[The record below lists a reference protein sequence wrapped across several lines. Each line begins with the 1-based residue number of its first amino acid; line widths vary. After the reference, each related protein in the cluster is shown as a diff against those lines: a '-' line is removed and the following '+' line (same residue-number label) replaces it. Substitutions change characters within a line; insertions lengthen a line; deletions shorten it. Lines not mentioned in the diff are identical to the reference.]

1 MKPARIRE
9 TLKKDITRSIDGVI
23 KASDESHL
31 LQEVEEY
38 VITREVDRDLR
49 RLVESYGKSIEK
61 RSGFPFNGVWISGY
75 FGSGKSHLL
84 KILSL
89 IMSDRIIDGRRLK
102 DIFLAKIDDALFRAD
117 LEKILEVP
125 STSLLFNIEQ
135 MADGTKA
142 RNGNTVLFAFA
153 RMFNRMRGYYDESG
167 PLANFERDLDDEGA
181 LQSFAEF
188 YKHNTGTP
196 WTSARPKALL
206 LSRGKF
212 VQTLADFKKIDSDEA
227 ARIIKRYEDGYSLS
241 VESFCAEVARWLD
254 AKQDRRQRI
263 NFFVDEVGQFI
274 AGDTQRML
282 ALQTIVETLGV
293 TTRERAWV
301 FVTSQ
306 EAIDRIVGDVNQH
319 QSTDFSKIIARF
331 KFRIALSSADV
342 REVIQ
347 RRLLEKNEEGAAALR
362 DFYHAEKDNMRTVF
376 GFRDG
381 AKSVHYKDEEAFVY
395 SYPFPA
401 YQYDLLQEALQG
413 LGEHNA
419 FVGKHVSRGER
430 SMLEMFQDV
439 GIALKD
445 KELFTFASF
454 DSMYEGIRSTLYTGL
469 IMAINQA
476 EHNLDDPLAVR
487 ALKTLLLVKYVKEF
501 KPTLENLKVLLAT
514 NLDGDL
520 ADFDTKL
527 RESLS
532 RLERETYL
540 RRTGEVYEYLTN
552 DEKDAEE
559 EIRHIRVDLQHYRKY
574 AADYL
579 FGEVLRGT
587 KIRYDETGEDYA
599 FQRAVDDESPKG
611 QGDLA
616 IRLITPWH
624 PDADNKPLLLMK
636 AMARKELSV
645 MLPANS
651 EFMDELE
658 TYFKTETWL
667 RMIDANSPK
676 YARIVAD
683 KRAHNEV
690 RKRKLGEQLKNL
702 FKEAEFAVADAE
714 ISPSGS
720 TAYDRVERAFQDLVR
735 RSYPALRMLKVHY
748 TQESLRKILFP
759 SDDLY
764 GEGGGDRTEAENE
777 MLSWIQRKKAASQ
790 PVTLE
795 AIKDEFRKGQYGWY
809 EWATLCIVALL
820 FIHQEIELSKATEI
834 LGKNEVFSTLNQN
847 RGHEFV
853 SIKPAPKISIADMQ
867 RLGRLHFSLFH
878 KDNPGQ
884 TGKDI
889 GIGFKAALFEL
900 RTQLEGALR
909 TAADFAFLES
919 LKAASENLNEL
930 LKKEWHYFLE
940 QYDDFAADLEKLIE
954 ETIDPGLKFLNGP
967 NMSTWKSIDA
977 WLGDNHDNLDELEMP
992 DALDAI
998 RGYRK
1003 SPDLFRTS
1011 DTKRA
1016 KDLWSSLV
1024 EKQKTL
1030 VEAERA
1036 AAAER
1041 IRDYYK
1047 KLGDVPEWNGTTEEA
1062 REAIHERFGEL
1073 EDSSASARSLGAIRD
1088 IGITKARHVYDE
1100 SLLKI
1105 AEQAKTRNPSTKV
1118 SYAKSE
1124 EKKVNFSKT
1133 TLLDAQD
1140 VDDYAAALA
1149 KAWKRLI
1156 AEGKRIQL

>member
-1 MKPARIRE
+1 VKPVLIRE
-9 TLKKDITRSIDGVI
+9 TLKKDIARAIDGVI

-38 VITREVDRDLR
+38 VITREVDRELR
-49 RLVESYGKSIEK
+49 KLVESYTKSIDK

-89 IMSDRIIDGRRLK
+89 IMSDRVIEGRRLK

-117 LEKILEVP
+117 FEKILEVP

-142 RNGNTVLFAFA
+142 RTANSVLFAFA

-188 YKHNTGTP
+188 YVNRNGTT

-212 VQTLADFKKIDSDEA
+212 VETLAAFKKLDVDEA
-227 ARIIKRYEDGYSLS
+227 MRVVKRYEDGYSLS
-241 VESFCAEVARWLD
+241 VDSLCSEVARWLD
-254 AKQDRRQRI
+254 AQKDKRHRI

-293 TTRERAWV
+293 VTKERAWV

-306 EAIDRIVGDVNQH
+306 EAIDRIVGDANQH
-319 QSTDFSKIIARF
+319 SSTDFSKIIARF

-347 RRLLEKNEEGAAALR
+347 RRLLEKNEEGAATLR

-376 GFRDG
+376 GFREG
-381 AKSVHYKDEEAFVY
+381 AKSIHYKDEESFIY

-401 YQYDLLQEALQG
+401 YQYDLLQDALHG

-439 GIALKD
+439 GIALKE

-454 DSMYEGIRSTLYTGL
+454 DAMYEGIRSTLYVGL

-476 EHNLDDPLAVR
+476 ERNLDDPLAVR

-501 KPTLENLKVLLAT
+501 KPTIENLKVLLAT
-514 NLDGDL
+514 NLDGD
-520 ADFDTKL
+520 AAAFETKL
-527 RESLS
+527 RESLA

-540 RRTGEVYEYLTN
+540 RRTGEIYEYLTN

-559 EIRHIRVDLQHYRKY
+559 EIRRVAVELQQYRKY
-574 AADYL
+574 LSDYL
-579 FGEVLRGT
+579 FGEILRSS
-587 KIRYDETGEDYA
+587 KIRYEENGEDYA
-599 FQRAVDDESPKG
+599 FQRAVDDETPKG

-616 IRLITPWH
+616 IRLVTPWH
-624 PDADNKPLLLMK
+624 PDAEDRTRLLMR
-636 AMARKELSV
+636 AMGRKELSIL
-645 MLPANS
+645 LPANS

-658 TYFKTETWL
+658 TYFKTESWL

-683 KRAHNEV
+683 KRAHNDE
-690 RKRKLGEQLKNL
+690 RKRKLAEQLRSL
-702 FKEAEFAVADAE
+702 LRDAEFAVADAG
-714 ISPSGS
+714 INPTGS
-720 TAYDRVERAFQDLVR
+720 TALDRIEKAFLDLVR
-735 RSYPALRMLKVHY
+735 RSYPALKMLKARY

-759 SDDLY
+759 TDDLY
-764 GEGGGDRTEAENE
+764 GEGGSDRTEAESE

-790 PVTLE
+790 PVTLDGIE
-795 AIKDEFRKGQYGWY
+795 EEFRKGQYGWY
-809 EWATLCIVALL
+809 EWATLCVVALL
-820 FIHQEIELSKATEI
+820 FIHQEIELSRATEI
-834 LGKNEVFSTLNQN
+834 LGKNEVFAALNQN
-847 RGHEFV
+847 RNHEFV
-853 SIKPAPKISIADMQ
+853 SIKPAPKISMADMQ
-867 RLGRLHFSLFH
+867 RLGTLYFSLFH
-878 KDNPGQ
+878 KENPGQ
-884 TGKDI
+884 TGKDS
-889 GIGFKAALFEL
+889 GLAFKEALFEMHGRL
-900 RTQLEGALR
+900 DETLR
-909 TAADFAFLES
+909 TAPEFAFLES
-919 LKAASENLNEL
+919 VKAAAGTLNEL

-940 QYDDFAADLEKLIE
+940 QYDDYAPALEKVLE
-954 ETIDPGLKFLNGP
+954 ETVEPAIKFLKGP
-967 NMSTWKSIDA
+967 NVGTWKNIDA
-977 WLGDNHDNLDELEMP
+977 WLSDNHDNMVEIGMP
-992 DALDAI
+992 DAVGAI
-998 RGYRK
+998 RGYRE
-1003 SPDLFRTS
+1003 SPELFRS
-1011 DTKRA
+1011 GDTKRA
-1016 KDLWSSLV
+1016 KDLWTSLV
-1024 EKQKTL
+1024 DKQKSL
-1030 VEAERA
+1030 VEAERVA
-1036 AAAER
+1036 AIEKIRSHWEKLAE
-1041 IRDYYK
+1041 
-1047 KLGDVPEWNGTTEEA
+1047 VPEWNATSAEM
-1062 REAIHERFGEL
+1062 RESIHKRFGEL
-1073 EDSSASARSLGAIRD
+1073 EATSASARSLGAIRD
-1088 IGITKARHVYDE
+1088 IGVTKASHIYEE
-1100 SLLKI
+1100 SISKI
-1105 AEQAKTRNPSTKV
+1105 AEQAKKRDPSADIR
-1118 SYAKSE
+1118 YATSE
-1124 EKKVNFSKT
+1124 ERKVPFSKT
-1133 TLLDAQD
+1133 ALLNESD
-1140 VDDYAAALA
+1140 VEAYSTALT
-1149 KAWKRLI
+1149 KAWKRLV

>member
-1 MKPARIRE
+1 MKPRIIKE
-9 TLKKDITRSIDGVI
+9 ILKKDISRSIDGVI

-38 VITREVDRDLR
+38 VITREVDRELR
-49 RLVESYGKSIEK
+49 RLVESYAKSIDK
-61 RSGFPFNGVWISGY
+61 RSSFPFNGVWISGY

-84 KILSL
+84 KILSF
-89 IMSDRIIDGRRLK
+89 IMSDRVIEGRRLK

-117 LEKILEVP
+117 LEKVLEVP

-142 RNGNTVLFAFA
+142 RSGNSVLFAFA

-181 LQSFAEF
+181 LHAFAEF
-188 YKHNTGTP
+188 YAQRNGSA
-196 WTSARPKALL
+196 WAAARPKVLL

-212 VQTLADFKKIDSDEA
+212 IETLAAFKKLDVDEA
-227 ARIIKRYEDGYSLS
+227 ARIVKRYEDGYSLS

-263 NFFVDEVGQFI
+263 NFFVDEVGQYI

-282 ALQTIVETLGV
+282 ALQTIVETLGIA
-293 TTRERAWV
+293 TKERAWV

-306 EAIDRIVGDVNQH
+306 EAIDRIVGDANQQ

-376 GFRDG
+376 GFREG
-381 AKSVHYKDEEAFVY
+381 GKSVHYKDEEAFVY

-401 YQYDLLQEALQG
+401 YQYDLLQDALHG

-445 KELFTFASF
+445 KELFTFAPF
-454 DSMYEGIRSTLYTGL
+454 DAMYEGIRSTLYTGL
-469 IMAINQA
+469 IMAISQA
-476 EHNLDDPLAVR
+476 ERNLDDPLAIRV
-487 ALKTLLLVKYVKEF
+487 LKTLLLVKYVKEF
-501 KPTLENLKVLLAT
+501 RPTMENLKVLLAT
-514 NLDGDL
+514 NLDGDM
-520 ADFDTKL
+520 AAFEAKL
-527 RESLS
+527 RESLA

-540 RRTGEVYEYLTN
+540 RRTGDVYEYLTN

-559 EIRHIRVDLQHYRKY
+559 EIRRVAVELQQYRKHV
-574 AADYL
+574 ADHL
-579 FGEVLRGT
+579 FSEIIKGS
-587 KIRYDETGEDYA
+587 KIRYDENGEDYA
-599 FQRAVDDESPKG
+599 FQRAVDDETPKG

-616 IRLITPWH
+616 IRLVTPWH
-624 PDADNKPLLLMK
+624 PDADDRQRMLMK
-636 AMARKELSV
+636 AIGRKELFV

-651 EFMDELE
+651 EFMEELE
-658 TYFKTETWL
+658 TYYKTDSWL

-676 YARIVAD
+676 YARIVSD
-683 KRAHNEV
+683 KRAHNDA
-690 RKRKLGEQLKNL
+690 RKRKLTEQLKNL
-702 FKEAEFAVADAE
+702 FREAEFAVAE
-714 ISPSGS
+714 VGINPSGS
-720 TAYDRVERAFQDLVR
+720 TAYDRIERAFQDLVR
-735 RSYPALRMLKVHY
+735 RSYPALRMLKVRY
-748 TQESLRKILFP
+748 SQESLRKILFP

-764 GEGGGDRTEAENE
+764 GEGGSDRTEAESE

-790 PVTLE
+790 PVTLDGIE
-795 AIKDEFRKGQYGWY
+795 EEFRKGQYGWY
-809 EWATLCIVALL
+809 EWATLCVVALL

-853 SIKPAPKISIADMQ
+853 SIRPAPKISMADMQ
-867 RLGRLHFSLFH
+867 RLGKLHFSIFH
-878 KDNPGQ
+878 KENSGQ
-884 TGKDI
+884 TGKDC
-889 GIGFKAALFEL
+889 GLAFKEVLLELCRNLDETLRAAP
-900 RTQLEGALR
+900 A
-909 TAADFAFLES
+909 FAFLQRVKDGS
-919 LKAASENLNEL
+919 DRLNEL

-940 QYDDFAADLEKLIE
+940 QYDDYAPALEELIE
-954 ETIDPGLKFLNGP
+954 ETIDPALKFLNGP
-967 NMSTWKSIDA
+967 NVNTWKSIDA
-977 WLGDNHDNLDELEMP
+977 WLGDNHDNLAELEMP
-992 DALDAI
+992 DALEAI
-998 RGYRK
+998 RAYRE

-1011 DTKRA
+1011 DTKLA
-1016 KDLWSSLV
+1016 KDLWSSLAD
-1024 EKQKTL
+1024 KQKGL
-1030 VEAERA
+1030 LEAERA
-1036 AAAER
+1036 AAAEK
-1041 IRDYYK
+1041 IRGSYD
-1047 KLGDVPEWNGTTEEA
+1047 KLAEVPEWNGASAEV
-1062 REAIHERFGEL
+1062 RESIHSRFGEL
-1073 EDSSASARSLGAIRD
+1073 EASSAVARSLGAIRD
-1088 IGITKARHVYDE
+1088 FGMTKARYVFEE

-1105 AEQAKTRNPSTKV
+1105 AEQAKRRDPSAAIRYATNEERKV
-1118 SYAKSE
+1118 PFAKA
-1124 EKKVNFSKT
+1124 
-1133 TLLDAQD
+1133 TLLSESD
-1140 VDDYAAALA
+1140 VEAYAAALA
-1149 KAWKRLI
+1149 KAWKKLI

>member
-1 MKPARIRE
+1 VKPACIRE

-38 VITREVDRDLR
+38 VITREVDRELR
-49 RLVESYGKSIEK
+49 RLVESYAKSMEK

-89 IMSDRIIDGRRLK
+89 IMSDRTIDGRRLK

-117 LEKILEVP
+117 LEKVLDVP

-142 RNGNTVLFAFA
+142 RNGNSVLFAFA

-167 PLANFERDLDDEGA
+167 PLANFERDLDDEGS
-181 LQSFAEF
+181 LQSFIEF
-188 YKHNTGTP
+188 YKNKNGSS
-196 WTSARPKALL
+196 WASARPKALL

-212 VQTLADFKKIDSDEA
+212 VETLAAFKKLDADEA
-227 ARIIKRYEDGYSLS
+227 ARVIKRYEDGYSLS
-241 VESFCAEVARWLD
+241 VDSFCAEVARWLD
-254 AKQDRRQRI
+254 GKQDKRHRF

-293 TTRERAWV
+293 VTKERAWV

-306 EAIDRIVGDVNQH
+306 EAIDRIVGDASQH

-376 GFRDG
+376 GFREG

-401 YQYDLLQEALQG
+401 YQYDLLQEALHG

-454 DSMYEGIRSTLYTGL
+454 DAMYEGIRSTLYTGL

-476 EHNLDDPLAVR
+476 EHNVDDPLAIR

-501 KPTLENLKVLLAT
+501 RPTIENLKVLLAT
-514 NLDGDL
+514 NLDGDM
-520 ADFDTKL
+520 AAFETRL
-527 RESLS
+527 RESLN

-559 EIRHIRVDLQHYRKY
+559 EIRRVAVELQQYRKHV
-574 AADYL
+574 ADYL
-579 FGEVLRGT
+579 FSEILRSS
-587 KIRYDETGEDYA
+587 KIRYDENSEDYA
-599 FQRAVDDESPKG
+599 FQRGVDDESLKG

-616 IRLITPWH
+616 IRLVTPWH
-624 PDADNKPLLLMK
+624 PDADDRTRLRMR
-636 AMARKELSV
+636 AMGRKELSI
-645 MLPANS
+645 MLPAIS

-658 TYFKTETWL
+658 TYFKTESWL

-683 KRAHNEV
+683 KRAHNDT
-690 RKRKLGEQLKNL
+690 RKRKLGELLKNL
-702 FKEAEFAVADAE
+702 FREAEFAIADSQ
-714 ISPSGS
+714 INPTGS
-720 TAYDRVERAFQDLVR
+720 TAYDRIERAFQELVR
-735 RSYPALRMLKVHY
+735 RSYPGLRMLKVHY

-759 SDDLY
+759 TDDLY
-764 GEGGGDRTEAENE
+764 GEGGGDRTEAETE
-777 MLSWIQRKKAASQ
+777 MLSWIQRKKADSQ
-790 PVTLE
+790 PVTLDG
-795 AIKDEFRKGQYGWY
+795 IKEEFKKGQYGWY
-809 EWATLCIVALL
+809 EWATLCVVALL

-834 LGKNEVFSTLNQN
+834 LGKNEVFTTLNQN

-853 SIKPAPKISIADMQ
+853 SIKPAPKISMADMQ
-867 RLGRLHFSLFH
+867 RLGKLHFSLFH

-884 TGKDI
+884 TSKDM
-889 GIGFKAALFEL
+889 GIAFKTALFDL
-900 RTQLEGALR
+900 RTQLEGAIR
-909 TAADFAFLES
+909 TAPDFAFLES
-919 LKAASENLNEL
+919 LKAASSKLSEI

-940 QYDDFAADLEKLIE
+940 QYNDFAPELENLIE
-954 ETIDPGLKFLNGP
+954 NTVDPGLKFLNGP
-967 NMSTWKSIDA
+967 NMSTWRSIDA
-977 WLGDNHDNLDELEMP
+977 WLSDNHDNLAELDMP
-992 DALDAI
+992 DALNAI

-1003 SPDLFRTS
+1003 SPELYRTS
-1011 DTKRA
+1011 DTKHA
-1016 KDLWSSLV
+1016 KDLWTSLLDKQKSLV
-1024 EKQKTL
+1024 A
-1030 VEAERA
+1030 AERA
-1036 AAAER
+1036 AAAAC
-1041 IRDYYK
+1041 IRGQYE
-1047 KLGDVPEWNGTTEEA
+1047 KLAEVPEWKAMSEEV
-1062 REAIHERFGEL
+1062 RENIHRRFGEL
-1073 EDSSASARSLGAIRD
+1073 EAASASARSLGAIRD
-1088 IGITKARHVYDE
+1088 IGITKARHIYEE
-1100 SLLKI
+1100 SISKI
-1105 AEQAKTRNPSTKV
+1105 AEQAKKRDPSSEV
-1118 SYAKSE
+1118 RYATAEERWVGFQKSA
-1124 EKKVNFSKT
+1124 
-1133 TLLDAQD
+1133 LLTESD

-1149 KAWKRLI
+1149 KAWKKLI

>member
-1 MKPARIRE
+1 MNPAVIRE
-9 TLKKDITRSIDGVI
+9 TLKKDISRSIDGVI

-38 VITREVDRDLR
+38 IITREVDRELR
-49 RLVESYGKSIEK
+49 KLVESYAKSIDK

-89 IMSDRIIDGRRLK
+89 IMSDRVIEGQSLK
-102 DIFLAKIDDALFRAD
+102 EIFLAKIDDALFRAD

-142 RNGNTVLFAFA
+142 RNGNSVLFAFA

-167 PLANFERDLDDEGA
+167 PLANFERDLDEEGA
-181 LQSFAEF
+181 LRSFADF
-188 YKHNTGTP
+188 YAERNGTS
-196 WTSARPKALL
+196 WAVARPKALL

-212 VQTLADFKKIDSDEA
+212 IETLAAFKKLDVDEA
-227 ARIIKRYEDGYSLS
+227 GRVVKRYEDSYSLS
-241 VESFCAEVARWLD
+241 VDSFCSEVARWLN
-254 AKQDRRQRI
+254 AMQDKRHRI

-293 TTRERAWV
+293 ATKERAWV

-306 EAIDRIVGDVNQH
+306 EAIDRIVGDANQH

-347 RRLLEKNEEGAAALR
+347 RRLLEKNEEGASALR

-376 GFRDG
+376 GFREG
-381 AKSVHYKDEEAFVY
+381 AKSVHYKDEESFVY

-401 YQYDLLQEALQG
+401 YQYDLLQDALHG

-476 EHNLDDPLAVR
+476 ENNLDDPLAIR

-501 KPTLENLKVLLAT
+501 KPTIENLKVLLAT
-514 NLDGDL
+514 NLDGDD
-520 ADFDTKL
+520 AAFETRL
-527 RESLS
+527 RESLT

-540 RRTGEVYEYLTN
+540 RRTGEIYEYLTN

-559 EIRHIRVDLQHYRKY
+559 EIRRVAVELQQYRKY
-574 AADYL
+574 LSDYF
-579 FGEVLRGT
+579 FGEMLRSS
-587 KIRYDETGEDYA
+587 KIRYEENGEDYA
-599 FQRAVDDESPKG
+599 FQRAVDDETPKG

-616 IRLITPWH
+616 IRLVTPWH
-624 PDADNKPLLLMK
+624 PDAEDKPRLLMR
-636 AMARKELSV
+636 AMGRKELSII
-645 MLPANS
+645 LPANS

-658 TYFKTETWL
+658 TYFKTESWL
-667 RMIDANSPK
+667 RMIDASSPK

-683 KRAHNEV
+683 KRAHNDE
-690 RKRKLGEQLKNL
+690 RKRKLAEQLKNL
-702 FKEAEFAVADAE
+702 IREAEFAVADAP
-714 ISPSGS
+714 INPSGS
-720 TAYDRVERAFQDLVR
+720 TAFDRIERAFQDLVR
-735 RSYPALRMLKVHY
+735 RSYPALRMLKVRY
-748 TQESLRKILFP
+748 SQESLRKILFP

-764 GEGGGDRTEAENE
+764 GEGGGDRTEAESE

-790 PVTLE
+790 PVTLDGIE
-795 AIKDEFRKGQYGWY
+795 EEFRKGQYGWY
-809 EWATLCIVALL
+809 EWATLCVVALL
-820 FIHQEIELSKATEI
+820 FVHQEIELTRATEI
-834 LGKNEVFSTLNQN
+834 LGKNEVFAVLNQN
-847 RGHEFV
+847 RGHESV
-853 SIKPAPKISIADMQ
+853 SIQPAPKISMADMQ
-867 RLGRLHFSLFH
+867 RLGKLHFSLFH
-878 KDNPGQ
+878 KENQGQ
-884 TGKDI
+884 TVKDC
-889 GIGFKAALFEL
+889 GIAFKKALFDL
-900 RTQLEGALR
+900 RTRLEETIR
-909 TAADFAFLES
+909 TAPSFAFLAS
-919 LKAASENLNEL
+919 IKAAELSLNDL

-940 QYDDFAADLEKLIE
+940 QYNDYASSLEKLLE
-954 ETIDPGLKFLNGP
+954 ETIDPALKFLNGP
-967 NMSTWKSIDA
+967 NVGTWKSIDA
-977 WLGDNHDNLDELEMP
+977 WLSDNHDNMGEIDMP
-992 DALDAI
+992 HALDAI
-998 RGYRK
+998 RGYRE
-1003 SPDLFRTS
+1003 SLDLFRTS

-1016 KDLWSSLV
+1016 KDLWTSLV
-1024 EKQKTL
+1024 DKQKSL

-1036 AAAER
+1036 AAAAR
-1041 IRDYYK
+1041 IRGHYE
-1047 KLGDVPEWNGTTEEA
+1047 KLAEVPEWNGTSVEV
-1062 REAIHERFGEL
+1062 RESIKKCFGEL
-1073 EDSSASARSLGAIRD
+1073 EETSASARSLGAIRD
-1088 IGITKARHVYDE
+1088 IGITKARHIYEE
-1100 SLLKI
+1100 SLSKI
-1105 AEQAKTRNPSTKV
+1105 AEQAKKRDPSASV
-1118 SYAKSE
+1118 RYATTEERRVRFQKSA
-1124 EKKVNFSKT
+1124 
-1133 TLLDAQD
+1133 LLTERD
-1140 VDDYAAALA
+1140 VDDYAAVLV
-1149 KAWKRLI
+1149 KAWKKLI